1 MKKKSKYISFFEIV
15 NSTLLINSKF
25 YTTEKYIYA
34 WDGVPLKK
42 LHLRFLSNF
51 YYSKK

>member
-42 LHLRFLSNF
+42 IAFTLFIQLLLF
-51 YYSKK
+51 